1 MTNEEI
7 KAGCIQLEKFAGMPE
22 HGLRTHWSYPQ
33 GEIQIHLQLGLLKD
47 VAEALRKRIP
57 ASFWTLDSPSVG
69 ESVSDPWSASFWI
82 DGCPDIYT
90 EGATVEEA
98 FFAACLEALV
108 YIEKEKL

>member
-1 MTNEEI
+1 MTAKEI
-7 KAGCIQLEKFAGMPE
+7 EAGRKRLAKFTCG
-22 HGLRTHWSYPQ
+22 GIDYPN
-33 GEIQIHLQLGLLKD
+33 GVDALKP
-47 VAEALRKRIP
+47 VAEKLRKRIP

-90 EGATVEEA
+90 EGATAEEA
-98 FFAACLEALV
+98 LFAACLEALV

>member
-69 ESVSDPWSASFWI
+69 APHFGS
-82 DGCPDIYT
+82 
-90 EGATVEEA
+90 TV
-98 FFAACLEALV
+98 ALISTPKALLSKRHSSPRALRHWFTLKKRN
-108 YIEKEKL
+108 YDQR